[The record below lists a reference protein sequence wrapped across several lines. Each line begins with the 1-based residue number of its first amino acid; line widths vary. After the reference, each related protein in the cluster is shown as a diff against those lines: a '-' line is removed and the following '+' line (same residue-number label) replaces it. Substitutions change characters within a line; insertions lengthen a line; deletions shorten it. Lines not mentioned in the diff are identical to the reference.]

1 MSFRVSLNRTF
12 GSSILLVLV
21 MCVSAQADL
30 NILAIGDSH
39 TVGKNDT
46 TNSIFRSSYRPY
58 LDQSIR
64 NFQALGINDADT
76 VTVNWL
82 GDQGAV
88 TGPIP
93 QDSTITVDSNW
104 TNRHLAESG
113 IAARGYDPSDA
124 ATALNATAPGD
135 RNLVLMLLGSN
146 DFGMFPSTDA
156 HGWSSNDHIPT
167 RVVDSISQIIA
178 ALPTDTETLIA
189 AIPPVDERRRYL
201 AKDTSTGFAGKAG
214 NLWSESDRITG
225 ANGQHQDLVHWD
237 GVRFVI
243 GAGQDVDAS
252 GNPLATALDA
262 SSNDII
268 DAVNYALLQL
278 ADNNPNVTFVDPFL
292 SGGGY
297 SLQGSNVNPASVNS
311 GLPFDRTPEING
323 QLDLLTD
330 GIHLAPVAE
339 QYYAAAFWEGGVRA
353 AISETAAAQAVPEP
367 TSFLF
372 LGLLSMLVASARR
385 FPGFSGSREHSS
397 ICCPVNGARTNS

>member
-1 MSFRVSLNRTF
+1 MSFKVSLDRAIK
-12 GSSILLVLV
+12 SSLILILA
-21 MCVSAQADL
+21 VSLANADL

-64 NFQALGINDADT
+64 NFQSLGINDADT

-82 GDQGAV
+82 GNAGAT

-93 QDSTITVDSNW
+93 HDSPIAVDSNW

-113 IAARGYDPSDA
+113 VAARGYDQSDA
-124 ATALNATAPGD
+124 VAALNGTAAGD

-146 DFGMFPSTDA
+146 EFGMFTSNEPSSF
-156 HGWSSNDHIPT
+156 GWSSNDFTPT
-167 RVVDSISQIIA
+167 RVVDSISAIIA
-178 ALPTDTETLIA
+178 DFPTDTETLIA

-201 AKDTSTGFAGKAG
+201 AKDPSTNFDGKAG
-214 NLWSESDRITG
+214 NLWFESERIISG
-225 ANGQHQDLVHWD
+225 GHQDLVHWD
-237 GVRFVI
+237 GSQFVI
-243 GAGQDVDAS
+243 GGGQDVDSS
-252 GNPLATALDA
+252 GNPLPAPLDA

-268 DAVNYALLQL
+268 DAVNYALFQL
-278 ADNNPNVTFVDPFL
+278 ADSDPNVTFVDPFL

-297 SLQGSNVNPASVNS
+297 ELQGPAVTPASVNS
-311 GLPFDRTPEING
+311 GLPFNRTPDNVG

-330 GIHLAPVAE
+330 GIHLSPVAE
-339 QYYAAAFWEGGVRA
+339 QYYAAAFWQGGVRA
-353 AISETAAAQAVPEP
+353 AISEVAAAQAVPEP

-372 LGLLSMLVASARR
+372 LGLLSMLAASARR
-385 FPGFSGSREHSS
+385 FFGLSDATERD
-397 ICCPVNGARTNS
+397 